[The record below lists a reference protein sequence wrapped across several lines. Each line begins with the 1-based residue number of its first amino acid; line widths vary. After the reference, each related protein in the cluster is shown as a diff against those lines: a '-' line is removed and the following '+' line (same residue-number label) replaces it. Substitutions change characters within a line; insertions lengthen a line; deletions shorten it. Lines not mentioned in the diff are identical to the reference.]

1 VVVKMTIYK
10 CLGKLYMGCM
20 IKSPIPELI
29 IHSLNI
35 FRWSLYIHTQKSSNL
50 SFLDHLT
57 AYFQN
62 LQNTILNPPIWNA
75 ISNHPKG
82 AIQNPPIQSAISNH
96 PKGAI
101 QNPPIRSAISN
112 HPI

>member
-1 VVVKMTIYK
+1 MKMIGSSYDLRK
-10 CLGKLYMGCM
+10 AFKGWM
-20 IKSPIPELI
+20 INSPIPELI

-35 FRWSLYIHTQKSSNL
+35 FRWGLYIHTQKSSNL

-75 ISNHPKG
+75 ISNHPKKVLFK
-82 AIQNPPIQSAISNH
+82 ILQFE
-96 PKGAI
+96 
-101 QNPPIRSAISN
+101 R
-112 HPI
+112 